1 MNLTNELPIKRIL
14 SEETRLGTI
23 LIIGQCYDLH
33 AGLGDDKTN
42 YYITKHAN
50 PDIIYAMI
58 TRELYEKMFN

>member
-1 MNLTNELPIKRIL
+1 MSLTNELPIKRIL

-33 AGLGDDKTN
+33 QGLGDDSKN

-50 PDIIYAMI
+50 SNIIYAMI